1 MQSLW
6 SRAAQAQPHIC
17 TCKTCADVFP
27 IVAIIA
33 PPPLLSTLAPRRR
46 SLRKPHSLSKAR
58 YASSLSGVAVQTS
71 LSEDQR
77 RYRLVKSIW
86 LTSEEQQTQ
95 RKQAVAATLSPTRW
109 RDTERTP
116 LPAMRLR
123 APLSG
128 IEALNSICKMSE
140 TLERHQGSKH
150 RLYSFL
156 RHIHRTYDP
165 LEQLGNRYASYLGP
179 NFAGVDAALRQEMAD
194 EKKHKD
200 REPLSPGQFEKY
212 HAMVNNMVDRLIA
225 QSYYDELPNNP
236 ERARFK
242 LESLDSAKTAIR
254 MLRSEGYPSYNHP
267 SVNPTMT
274 TEARDQLADM
284 LRGLF
289 EKWSTEDIPKRK
301 FQVAKICYN
310 LLVCSVPP
318 GIHHYNILLL
328 GFMRHKMYNLV
339 EIVVHSL
346 LEESRL
352 RPTTQTI
359 VCLLLYYRQKQDI
372 QGFYNII
379 RRMMAI
385 DNRGMLLRRRW
396 YEDVVRIPALHQ
408 WAKQP
413 EVTTSL
419 KANWVIERPARSQ
432 DIYEALVSGL
442 LGLGRV
448 KDAAKVFVGSLQEK
462 IGTSVELFIYL
473 LKQCLYT
480 LDVSAADI
488 LLRGLIDNTSVVVS
502 LILRSDCPRRLAE
515 QLYPIL
521 NMGKPPS
528 WPFSEERAQMSW
540 TSGTMV
546 VGPEDRGRI
555 RHITTALFIRQA
567 ETQVRRLETVI
578 RRAMYM
584 LRVAHPEARTAVAL
598 CAISELN
605 ELQRHHQKVAAK
617 LLKHQALLRVTRLLE
632 SRTWDISPGRV
643 EAIHGRVVGMLEEY
657 MPHAPKPG
665 GYGRWEDIAEISEVA
680 DYWLRYRIS
689 KIEGD
694 RGDARRLLLE
704 AELAL
709 VVGQRVRR
717 DALRVLLAE
726 TAWYSVTSD
735 AAQELAAHQRDLV
748 GFEEEED
755 VAEEQ
760 GLWPKAEKGALLV
773 G

>member
-17 TCKTCADVFP
+17 TCKTCADV
-27 IVAIIA
+27 ISIAAIA
-33 PPPLLSTLAPRRR
+33 SPLSTLAGRRR
-46 SLRKPHSLSKAR
+46 STPRKTHPSRAR
-58 YASSLSGVAVQTS
+58 SASSLIHSTVPPAP
-71 LSEDQR
+71 SEDQR
-77 RYRLVKSIW
+77 RHRLVKSIW
-86 LTSEEQQTQ
+86 RTPEEQQTQ
-95 RKQAVAATLSPTRW
+95 RRQAPPPSSTQW
-109 RDTERTP
+109 RDRQERP
-116 LPAMRLR
+116 LATMRVR

-140 TLERHQGSKH
+140 TLDRHQGSKH

-165 LEQLGNRYASYLGP
+165 LERLGTRYTSYLGP
-179 NFAGVDAALRQEMAD
+179 NLASVDTALRQEMAD

-200 REPLSPGQFEKY
+200 REPLSTEQFERY
-212 HAMVNNMVDRLIA
+212 HVMINNMVDRLVA
-225 QSYYDELPNNP
+225 QSYYDELPGDP
-236 ERARFK
+236 ARARFK

-267 SVNPTMT
+267 TVNPTT
-274 TEARDQLADM
+274 TIEARDQLADM

-289 EKWSTEDIPKRK
+289 DKWPVEDVPKQK

-318 GIHHYNILLL
+318 SIHHYNILLF
-328 GFMRHKMYNLV
+328 GFMRLKMYNLV
-339 EIVVHSL
+339 DIVIHSL

-359 VCLLLYYRQKQDI
+359 VCLLLCYRQKKDI

-385 DNRGMLLRRRW
+385 DNRGMLIRRRW
-396 YEDVVRIPALHQ
+396 YEDVVKIPALHQ
-408 WAKQP
+408 WANQP

-419 KANWVIERPARSQ
+419 KANWVIERPSRSQ
-432 DIYEALVSGL
+432 DVYEALVSGL

-448 KDAAKVFVGSLQEK
+448 KDATKVFVGSLQEK
-462 IGTSVELFIYL
+462 IGTSVELFTYL
-473 LKQCLYT
+473 IKQCLYT

-488 LLRGLIDNTSVVVS
+488 LQRGLIDNTSVVVS

-546 VGPEDRGRI
+546 VSPEDRGRI

-567 ETQVRRLETVI
+567 ETQVRRLDTVL

-584 LRVAHPEARTAVAL
+584 LRVAHPNARIAIAL
-598 CAISELN
+598 CGISELN
-605 ELQRHHQKVAAK
+605 ELQRHHRRVAGR

-632 SRTWDISPGRV
+632 SQTWDIAPGR
-643 EAIHGRVVGMLEEY
+643 IGLMHGRVVGMLEEY
-657 MPHAPKPG
+657 IPREAKPG
-665 GYGRWEDIAEISEVA
+665 GYERWEAVADISEAA

-689 KIEGD
+689 KIESGD

-704 AELAL
+704 TELAL
-709 VVGQRVRR
+709 VVGTRLRR
-717 DALRVLLAE
+717 ETLRTLLAE

-735 AAQELAAHQRDLV
+735 VAEDLATQYGLAGSQDV
-748 GFEEEED
+748 EED
-755 VAEEQ
+755 PVEEQ
-760 GLWPKAEKGALLV
+760 GLWPRAEKGAMLA